1 MGDGWRAGGSRIAAT
16 ALPPDGAGS
25 LTSKSGNRCYNAP
38 ASEKGTPCS
47 DNKNTRHE
55 IQLIMKLNTLTK
67 LALACAALG
76 MGLIQQST
84 SSFAAD
90 WPTRPV
96 TVVVPFSAGGITDTM
111 ARIMS
116 SYLSTKFGQPFVV
129 DNRDGASGAIAAE
142 MVAHAKPDGYTLL
155 LGATPQISVVP
166 YMQHVD
172 YNPKKDLVPTSI
184 FGTDPFVMMVRSDL
198 PVKTTQDFINY
209 AKARP
214 GKLTFASGG
223 NATISRLSAS
233 LFLTRAGL
241 DVVQVPYRGGAP
253 AMVDMLG
260 HHVDMYFG
268 SAVDVA
274 PVKDNPRIRLIAVT
288 SAKASPLF
296 PTLPPISDVLPGYS
310 LTTWNGLMAP
320 AGTPPEIIA
329 KITQGIIEAA
339 HDPGIR
345 AKLKNANVEP
355 VGSTTA
361 VFQKTI
367 DDEQAALGPAI
378 KASSA
383 GD

>member
-1 MGDGWRAGGSRIAAT
+1 MRAKSFELARLTLCAVGLLAVMPPGVSRAA
-16 ALPPDGAGS
+16 D
-25 LTSKSGNRCYNAP
+25 
-38 ASEKGTPCS
+38 
-47 DNKNTRHE
+47 
-55 IQLIMKLNTLTK
+55 
-67 LALACAALG
+67 
-76 MGLIQQST
+76 
-84 SSFAAD
+84 D

-116 SYLSTKFGQPFVV
+116 SYLSTKLGQPFVV

-142 MVAHAKPDGYTLL
+142 AVAHANPDGYTLL
-155 LGATPQISVVP
+155 LGATPQISIVP
-166 YMQHVD
+166 YMQHVN

-198 PVKTTQDFINY
+198 PVKTTREFIDY
-209 AKARP
+209 AKASP

-223 NATISRLSAS
+223 NATISRLAAS
-233 LFLTRAGL
+233 LFLARAGL
-241 DVVQVPYRGGAP
+241 DLVHIPYRGGAP

-274 PVKDNPRIRLIAVT
+274 PVKEDPRIRVLAVT
-288 SAKASPLF
+288 SAKSSPLF
-296 PTLPPISDVLPGYS
+296 PDLPPISDVLPGYN

-320 AGTPPEIIA
+320 AGTPKEVID

-339 HDPGIR
+339 HDPDIR
-345 AKLKNANVEP
+345 VKLKNANVEP

-361 VFQKTI
+361 EFQKTI
-367 DDEQAALGPAI
+367 NDEQDVLGEAI
-378 KASSA
+378 KAIGS
-383 GD
+383 GN

>member
-1 MGDGWRAGGSRIAAT
+1 MRAKSFELARLTLCAVGLLAVMPPGVSRAA
-16 ALPPDGAGS
+16 D
-25 LTSKSGNRCYNAP
+25 
-38 ASEKGTPCS
+38 
-47 DNKNTRHE
+47 
-55 IQLIMKLNTLTK
+55 
-67 LALACAALG
+67 
-76 MGLIQQST
+76 
-84 SSFAAD
+84 D

-116 SYLSTKFGQPFVV
+116 SYLSTKLGQPFVV

-142 MVAHAKPDGYTLL
+142 AVAHANPDGYTLL
-155 LGATPQISVVP
+155 LGATPQISIVP
-166 YMQHVD
+166 YMQHVN

-198 PVKTTQDFINY
+198 PVKTTREFIDY
-209 AKARP
+209 AKASP

-223 NATISRLSAS
+223 NATISRLAAS
-233 LFLTRAGL
+233 LFLARAGL
-241 DVVQVPYRGGAP
+241 DLVHVPYRGGAP

-274 PVKDNPRIRLIAVT
+274 PVKEDPRIRVLAVT
-288 SAKASPLF
+288 SAKSSPLF
-296 PTLPPISDVLPGYS
+296 PDLPPISDVLPGYN

-320 AGTPPEIIA
+320 AGTPKEVID

-339 HDPGIR
+339 HDPDIR
-345 AKLKNANVEP
+345 VKLKNANVEP

-361 VFQKTI
+361 EFQKTI
-367 DDEQAALGPAI
+367 NDEQDVLGEAI
-378 KASSA
+378 KAIGS
-383 GD
+383 GN

>member
-1 MGDGWRAGGSRIAAT
+1 
-16 ALPPDGAGS
+16 
-25 LTSKSGNRCYNAP
+25 
-38 ASEKGTPCS
+38 
-47 DNKNTRHE
+47 
-55 IQLIMKLNTLTK
+55 MKLSTVMKIT
-67 LALACAALG
+67 LACAVVGACLV
-76 MGLIQQST
+76 QQPV
-84 SSFAAD
+84 SSSAAD

-116 SYLSTKFGQPFVV
+116 GYLSIKFGQPFVV

-142 MVAHAKPDGYTLL
+142 AVAHATPDGYTLL
-155 LGATPQISVVP
+155 LGATPQISIVP
-166 YMQHVD
+166 YMQRVNYD
-172 YNPKKDLVPTSI
+172 PKKDFVPTSI

-198 PVKTTQDFINY
+198 PAKTTKEFSDY
-209 AKARP
+209 AKAQP

-233 LFLTRAGL
+233 LFLMRAGL
-241 DVVQVPYRGGAP
+241 DLVHVPYRGGAP

-274 PVKDNPRIRLIAVT
+274 PVKDDGRVRLLAVT

-296 PTLPPISDVLPGYS
+296 PDLPPISDVLPGYS

-320 AGTPPEIIA
+320 AGTSPDIIA

-339 HDPGIR
+339 HDPEIGV
-345 AKLKNANVEP
+345 KLKNANVEP

-361 VFQKTI
+361 EFQKTI
-367 DDEQAALGPAI
+367 NDEQAALGEAI
-378 KASSA
+378 KASST
-383 GD
+383 GN

>member
-1 MGDGWRAGGSRIAAT
+1 MRAKSFELARLTLCAVGLLAVMPPGVSRAA
-16 ALPPDGAGS
+16 D
-25 LTSKSGNRCYNAP
+25 
-38 ASEKGTPCS
+38 
-47 DNKNTRHE
+47 
-55 IQLIMKLNTLTK
+55 
-67 LALACAALG
+67 
-76 MGLIQQST
+76 
-84 SSFAAD
+84 D

-116 SYLSTKFGQPFVV
+116 SYLSTKLGQPFVV

-142 MVAHAKPDGYTLL
+142 AVAHANPDGYTLL
-155 LGATPQISVVP
+155 LGATPQISIVP
-166 YMQHVD
+166 YMQHVN

-198 PVKTTQDFINY
+198 PVKTTREFIDY
-209 AKARP
+209 AKASS

-223 NATISRLSAS
+223 NATISRLAAS
-233 LFLTRAGL
+233 LFLARAGL
-241 DVVQVPYRGGAP
+241 DLVHVPYRGGAP

-274 PVKDNPRIRLIAVT
+274 PVKEDPRIRVLAVT
-288 SAKASPLF
+288 SAKSSPLF
-296 PTLPPISDVLPGYS
+296 PDLPPISDVLPGYN

-320 AGTPPEIIA
+320 AGTPKEVID

-339 HDPGIR
+339 HDPDIR
-345 AKLKNANVEP
+345 VKLKNANVEP

-361 VFQKTI
+361 EFQKTI
-367 DDEQAALGPAI
+367 NDEQDVLGEAI
-378 KASSA
+378 KAIGS
-383 GD
+383 GN